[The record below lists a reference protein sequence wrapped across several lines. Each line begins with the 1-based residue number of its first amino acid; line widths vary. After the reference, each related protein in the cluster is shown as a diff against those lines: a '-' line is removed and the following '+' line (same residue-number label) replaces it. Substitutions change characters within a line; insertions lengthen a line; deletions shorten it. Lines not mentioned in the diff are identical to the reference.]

1 MKTKQT
7 AKYFCLSVM
16 AVAVAQAVQAAEPAG
31 NTVTGDVTA
40 KLVYSD
46 FTKGPG
52 GSLTHFL
59 ESYSP
64 VGVWG
69 GNRDNGF
76 YGDIDLNLAI
86 NDGTRDIFTVERYGN
101 GLDNHRNQAQIN
113 TSGFGITGYFN
124 GFRSANDGAKY
135 LLNPN
140 RTGLAP
146 ESYRPDGD
154 LTIFGAGNASSGYF
168 AKFNDGTDGSGKF
181 KIDRNTFGLGMKL
194 KPALLGDWGSIAFN
208 YDGYKREGNKF
219 FTTILGGGD
228 VRVAG
233 TNAEIAGRVLQR
245 WWGLDQAVEEN
256 MHRFSLNLTASPGG
270 AFQLAYD
277 ASLEKFD
284 NKLATRTHADIAA
297 KLDPTLWQYNTG
309 ADINRPLGFV
319 PDSTLISHSIRLSK
333 TFGATAVAGG
343 YGMSRLAQDS
353 QTAQQA
359 AANWNGKISTE
370 NAFFNLSHQLSGTVG
385 LEGFAKYSKRE
396 NKSPMEAADILDR
409 TVIDEWGVR
418 VASIDSLTYGLSAR
432 FSGLPAK
439 SRLTVGWKHA
449 DIDRDL
455 LWNDYPPA
463 SQVGQWPSMAM
474 LRDDTK
480 SDEFYLNWSARP
492 VAGMTLRLTPS
503 WVNANKTGYVTE
515 AEKSFNLKGALGYAL
530 AKSTHLN
537 AYYHYKDKKN
547 GDGSFTDTNKLIAAP
562 LLTFGTTRDQKADD
576 TFHAAG
582 VSLDYAPSEW
592 LNLSGNLDWMQNDF
606 ETYFFGTN
614 RRRFETQSILFDNR
628 GTSAFKAD
636 TWSLS
641 FNADYQPTD
650 LMKYR
655 MSYTYSISDGDM
667 TTNSTAAAGAYQVND
682 KIDNS
687 LHSLALGMDY
697 EMKKKITLKAGYVY
711 DYYKDKV
718 DSAFTGGHHTL
729 MMGVKV
735 GF

>member
-31 NTVTGDVTA
+31 NTITGDVTA

-52 GSLTHFL
+52 GNLTHFL
-59 ESYSP
+59 ESHSP

-69 GNRDNGF
+69 SDRDNGF

-86 NDGTRDIFTVERYGN
+86 NDGTRDIFTVERYGH
-101 GLDNHRNQAQIN
+101 GLDNHRNKAQIN
-113 TSGFGITGYFN
+113 TSIFGITGYYN
-124 GFRSANDGAKY
+124 GFRSASDGVKY

-140 RTGLAP
+140 RTGVAP
-146 ESYRPDGD
+146 CTTYRADCNFSD
-154 LTIFGAGNASSGYF
+154 ITTAANTSSGYL
-168 AKFNDGTDGSGKF
+168 AQFNDGTDRSGEF
-181 KIDRNTFGLGMKL
+181 KIDRKTFGLGMKL
-194 KPALLGDWGSIAFN
+194 KPELLGNWGSIALN
-208 YDGYKREGNKF
+208 YDGYKREGNKL

-228 VRVAG
+228 VLRSSD
-233 TNAEIAGRVLQR
+233 NAQIAGRVLQR

-284 NKLATRTHADIAA
+284 NKLATRTHADIVA
-297 KLDPTLWQYNTG
+297 KLDPIWTVSAANQL
-309 ADINRPLGFV
+309 RPLGFA
-319 PDSTLISHSIRLSK
+319 PDSTLMSQSIRLSK

-343 YGMSRLAQDS
+343 YGMSRLTQDS
-353 QTAQQA
+353 QTTQQA
-359 AANWNGKISTE
+359 AADWKGKISTE
-370 NAFFNLSHQLSGTVG
+370 NAFFNLSHRLSGTIG
-385 LEGFAKYSKRE
+385 LDGFAKYSKRE
-396 NKSPMEAADILDR
+396 NKSPLEAAGILDR

-418 VASIDSLTYGLSAR
+418 IADIDSLTYGVSAK

-439 SRLTVGWKHA
+439 SSLTLGWKHA
-449 DIDRDL
+449 DIDRNL
-455 LWNDYPPA
+455 LWNDYPPS
-463 SQVGQWPSMAM
+463 SQVGQWPTMAM

-492 VAGMTLRLTPS
+492 TSGMTLRVSPS
-503 WVNANKTGYVTE
+503 WVDASKTGYVTE
-515 AEKSFNLKGALGYAL
+515 AEKSFNLKTALGYAL
-530 AKSTHLN
+530 TKSTHLN

-547 GDGSFTDTNKLIAAP
+547 GDGSFTDTNKLTTP
-562 LLTFGTTRDQKADD
+562 LTFGTTRDQKADD

-582 VSLDYAPSEW
+582 VSVGYTPSEW
-592 LNLSGNLDWMQNDF
+592 LSLNGGLDWMQNDF

-614 RRRFETQSILFDNR
+614 RRRFEIQSIVFDNR

-641 FNADYQPTD
+641 LNADYQPTD

-655 MSYTYSISDGDM
+655 VSYIYSLSDGDM
-667 TTNSTAAAGAYQVND
+667 TTNSTSTAGAYQVKD
-682 KIDNS
+682 RIDNS
-687 LHSLALGMDY
+687 LHSLAFGMDY